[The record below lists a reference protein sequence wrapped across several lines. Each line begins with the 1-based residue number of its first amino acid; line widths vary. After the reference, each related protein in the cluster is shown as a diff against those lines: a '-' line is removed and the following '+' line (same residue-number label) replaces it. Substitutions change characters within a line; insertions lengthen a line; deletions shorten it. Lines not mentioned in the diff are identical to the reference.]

1 MARFKVSP
9 KLDEYNRKIYELGA
23 DAVEYI
29 EKAVKKGAD
38 PMADAVRANLNAIPT
53 DDGYK
58 KPGEI
63 RNGLRSIQLAGL
75 QHSLGIAPIRND
87 RGFINVKIGF
97 DGYNRLQ
104 SSRWE
109 SGQPNTLVARS
120 IEGGTSY
127 MAAHPFVAPAV
138 KATRGTAKKKMKD
151 VVETEIKKIM
161 GE

>member
-9 KLDEYNRKIYELGA
+9 KLEEYNRKIYELGA
-23 DAVEYI
+23 DAVEYL
-29 EKAVKKGAD
+29 EKAVKAGAD
-38 PMADAVRANLNAIPT
+38 PVADAIRSNLNNIPV

-63 RNGLRSIQLAGL
+63 RNGLKKIQKAGL

-87 RGFINVKIGF
+87 RGFINVKVGF

-127 MAAHPFVAPAV
+127 MAAHPFIAPAV
-138 KATRGTAKKKMKD
+138 QSTRKTAKNKMKE
-151 VVETEIKKIM
+151 VVETEIKKRM
-161 GE
+161 GD

>member
-9 KLDEYNRKIYELGA
+9 KLEEYNRKIYELGA
-23 DAVEYI
+23 DAVEYL

-38 PMADAVRANLNAIPT
+38 PMADAVRANLNGIPT

-104 SSRWE
+104 SERWP

-138 KATRGTAKKKMKD
+138 NATKGQTRKIMKE
-151 VVETEIKKIM
+151 VVETEISHRM
-161 GE
+161 GG